1 MAATVTAHR
10 PLPRRQDALTAII
23 DIGSNSI
30 RLVVYRGL
38 HRTPSLIFNEKV
50 MAGLGRGV
58 AANGHIDEE
67 GMKLAESA
75 LTRFRA
81 LCADMRVDHVR
92 AVATAAVREATN
104 GDGFVERMCRSCG
117 VDVEV
122 ISGEAEARY
131 AALGVLAGIPDA
143 DGVVGDLGG
152 GSLELIRV
160 SGGRPRERI
169 SLPIGSLKLDA
180 VRKRNVRALAGFI
193 DKALKEVP
201 WASDTRG
208 KPFYMVG
215 GSWRALAQV
224 HMWLTDYPLPVVHG
238 YEMAPGVAEHLV
250 RRIGHIH
257 PKTLRAV
264 PNLSNSRVPSLPGA
278 ALLLRAVAKKLDS
291 SVLVSSAYGLRE
303 GLLYDLLPPDEQR
316 QDPLLVAAAEEGA
329 RQGRFPEHGAALMA
343 WIGDLFA
350 DESPADERIRCAAC
364 LLSDVAWRA
373 HPDFRAERGV
383 DVALHGSWVAI
394 SARERA
400 MLAAALFACF
410 GGGAS
415 DPIIGYLHVLA
426 DAASLARARNWG
438 LALRLG
444 QRLTGGTAKALAR
457 GGVKRERGDLVLT
470 LSRGQAALYGD
481 PVARRHRTLAQALG
495 LEAKFRVAG

>member
-1 MAATVTAHR
+1 MAATVTAYR
-10 PLPRRQDALTAII
+10 TQPRRRDALTAII

-38 HRTPSLIFNEKV
+38 HRTPSLIFNEKL

-58 AANGHIDEE
+58 AATGSISEE
-67 GMKLAESA
+67 GMRLAESA
-75 LTRFRA
+75 LSRFRA
-81 LCADMRVDHVR
+81 LCADMQVDHVR
-92 AVATAAVREATN
+92 AVATAAVREAAN
-104 GDGFVERMCRSCG
+104 GDVFVERMRRRCG
-117 VDVEV
+117 IDVEV

-152 GSLELIRV
+152 GSLELIRL
-160 SGGRPRERI
+160 SGGRPRDRV

-180 VRKRNVRALAGFI
+180 VRKRNVRALSGFI
-193 DKALKEVP
+193 DKALGSLS
-201 WASDTRG
+201 WAGEAKGR
-208 KPFYMVG
+208 PFYMVG
-215 GSWRALAQV
+215 GSWRALAQI

-238 YEMAPGVAEHLV
+238 YEMSPDVPGQLV
-250 RRIGHIH
+250 RRIAHIQ
-257 PKTLRAV
+257 PKTLREV

-278 ALLLRAVAKKLDS
+278 ALLLRSVARKLES
-291 SVLVSSAYGLRE
+291 RVLVSSAYGLRE
-303 GLLYDLLPPDEQR
+303 GLLYDLLPPDEQQ

-329 RQGRFPEHGAALMA
+329 RQGRFPEHGEALMA
-343 WIGDLFA
+343 WMGDLFA
-350 DESPADERIRCAAC
+350 HESAADERIRCAAC

-394 SARERA
+394 TARERA

-410 GGGAS
+410 GGGPN
-415 DPIIGYLHVLA
+415 DPIVAYLHVLA
-426 DAASLARARNWG
+426 DAASLARARDWG

-444 QRLTGGTAKALAR
+444 QRLTGGTAQALEKGR
-457 GGVKRERGDLVLT
+457 LRREGGKLVLT
-470 LSRGQAALYGD
+470 LPAAQAALYGE
-481 PVARRHRTLAQALG
+481 PVARRHRTLAQALR
-495 LEAKFRVAG
+495 LEAQFRAD